1 MQTLLQDV
9 RYGLRLLAK
18 NPGFSS
24 IAVIT
29 LALGIGANTT
39 IFSAVNAALLRALP
53 YGDPDRL
60 VYVWS
65 AERAR
70 GINQSTVSI
79 PDLRDWRQ
87 QNRVFDGLA
96 GWWSGSY
103 NLSGG
108 DEPRQVAGWTVSP
121 NFFDVLGAQ
130 PELGR
135 GFATGEGQPG
145 NERVVV
151 LSHSL
156 WMGAL
161 GGDPRILGRTIVI
174 DSEPRMVIGV
184 MPAEFSS
191 PFPDVQLWV
200 PWPARAEATAQRG
213 NRFLRVVA
221 RLKPG
226 VTIERAQA
234 EMDTIAR
241 RLAQTYREDTGV
253 TAYLVPAER
262 QITGSVRPALL
273 VLLGAVGF
281 VLLIGCANVA
291 NLLLARSAARQKEF
305 AVRAALGAVRE
316 GLHGDGAYERAA
328 AAVLAEVG
336 RIPD

>member
-39 IFSAVNAALLRALP
+39 IFSAVNAALLCALP

-87 QNRVFDGLA
+87 QNRFFDGLA

-108 DEPRQVAGWTVSP
+108 DRTAAGGWLDGLT
-121 NFFDVLGAQ
+121 
-130 PELGR
+130 
-135 GFATGEGQPG
+135 
-145 NERVVV
+145 
-151 LSHSL
+151 
-156 WMGAL
+156 
-161 GGDPRILGRTIVI
+161 
-174 DSEPRMVIGV
+174 
-184 MPAEFSS
+184 EF
-191 PFPDVQLWV
+191 L
-200 PWPARAEATAQRG
+200 
-213 NRFLRVVA
+213 
-221 RLKPG
+221 
-226 VTIERAQA
+226 
-234 EMDTIAR
+234 
-241 RLAQTYREDTGV
+241 
-253 TAYLVPAER
+253 
-262 QITGSVRPALL
+262 
-273 VLLGAVGF
+273 
-281 VLLIGCANVA
+281 
-291 NLLLARSAARQKEF
+291 
-305 AVRAALGAVRE
+305 
-316 GLHGDGAYERAA
+316 
-328 AAVLAEVG
+328 
-336 RIPD
+336 

>member
-1 MQTLLQDV
+1 
-9 RYGLRLLAK
+9 
-18 NPGFSS
+18 
-24 IAVIT
+24 
-29 LALGIGANTT
+29 
-39 IFSAVNAALLRALP
+39 VNAALLRALP
-53 YGDPDRL
+53 YRDSDRL

-70 GINQSTVSI
+70 GINRSTVSI

-121 NFFDVLGAQ
+121 NFLDVLDAQ

-161 GGDPRILGRTIVI
+161 GGDPESWAG
-174 DSEPRMVIGV
+174 SGV
-184 MPAEFSS
+184 SRLERRPAIRRARNRRGASS
-191 PFPDVQLWV
+191 P
-200 PWPARAEATAQRG
+200 RAEST
-213 NRFLRVVA
+213 
-221 RLKPG
+221 
-226 VTIERAQA
+226 
-234 EMDTIAR
+234 
-241 RLAQTYREDTGV
+241 
-253 TAYLVPAER
+253 
-262 QITGSVRPALL
+262 
-273 VLLGAVGF
+273 
-281 VLLIGCANVA
+281 
-291 NLLLARSAARQKEF
+291 SA
-305 AVRAALGAVRE
+305 
-316 GLHGDGAYERAA
+316 
-328 AAVLAEVG
+328 
-336 RIPD
+336 